1 MRDYTLCP
9 TYLIIIKYY
18 SDGKWKT
25 ITDKYDGYDLDE
37 AIEQCK
43 QEFDYEF
50 TYKWGRIDRIY
61 QEKNSYWDEID
72 W

>member
-18 SDGKWKT
+18 DGKWKT
-25 ITDKYDGYDLDE
+25 ASDQYSGYDLDD
-37 AIEQCK
+37 AIEGCK

-50 TYKWGRIDRIY
+50 THKWGRIDMIY
-61 QEKNSYWDEID
+61 RETDDCWVEVD